1 MEETKYVTLK
11 EGIDFRRI
19 AKIMTDAGFQMNHA
33 TARNVLMSGLHNLI
47 SGVSKKWGASLTDE
61 QIKTILKNPQ
71 IHEAIT
77 DILEKEYK
85 KGTYR

>member
-1 MEETKYVTLK
+1 
-11 EGIDFRRI
+11 
-19 AKIMTDAGFQMNHA
+19 
-33 TARNVLMSGLHNLI
+33 MSGLHNLI